1 MELQSRPIRHI
12 AAQPPCALP
21 PGHVG
26 LVTLPGTSREIW
38 WTGRVAIGLRF
49 EGHRTTSSASLSAE
63 WLQRVLLS
71 RRGRKARSAEAE
83 AGAGA

>member
-1 MELQSRPIRHI
+1 MDMPIPVLSHPVRH
-12 AAQPPCALP
+12 AGAQPPCALP

-49 EGHRTTSSASLSAE
+49 EGHRAPGGISQSAE
-63 WLQRVLLS
+63 WLQRVLLN
-71 RRGRKARSAEAE
+71 RRSRKARCNES
-83 AGAGA
+83 